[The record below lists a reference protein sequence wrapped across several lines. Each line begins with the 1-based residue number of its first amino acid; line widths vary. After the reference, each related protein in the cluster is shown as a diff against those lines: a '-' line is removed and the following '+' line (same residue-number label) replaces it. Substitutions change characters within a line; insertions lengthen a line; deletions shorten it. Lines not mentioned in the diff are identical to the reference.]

1 MNWPKF
7 NAAGALVSHVNV
19 DSNSVS
25 IVSLQNSA
33 IGNTLMGL
41 SVSVLIAY
49 IFGEKD
55 GEKMKY

>member
-33 IGNTLMGL
+33 IGNTLMSL

-49 IFGEKD
+49 LFSEKE
-55 GEKMKY
+55 G